1 MSRPSWH
8 KYFMDIAE
16 LVATRSTCL
25 RRKVGA
31 VAVKNKKIICTGYN
45 GAPSGVT
52 HCEKRGCLREEL
64 EIPSGERHELCWAV
78 HAEANVVAQA
88 AMHGDVLEGAT
99 VYVTLQPCVAC
110 VKLLISAGVD
120 KVIYRGQYPDELA
133 QRVADEAFIDL
144 VRYKD

>member
-31 VAVKNKKIICTGYN
+31 VAVKNKKIISTGYN

-52 HCEKRGCLREEL
+52 HCEKRGCMRDEL
-64 EIPSGERHELCWAV
+64 NIPSGQRHELCWAV
-78 HAEANVVAQA
+78 HAEANIVAQA
-88 AMHGDVLEGAT
+88 AMHGDCLEGAT
-99 VYVTLQPCVAC
+99 VYVTTQPCVLC
-110 VKLLISAGVD
+110 IKLMISAGVD
-120 KVIYRGQYPDELA
+120 KVIYKGEYPDELTHKI
-133 QRVADEAFIDL
+133 ADEAFIDL
-144 VRYKD
+144 VKYRE